1 MREYTVFSP
10 KYLAAVVPA
19 VLIGRNFAVVTSVY
33 SIEEGLKS
41 VVYSLG
47 VKLSS
52 RLLQVRPADRT
63 SPQLRIQWLD
73 CQTGEALDGG
83 LNPGIV

>member
-10 KYLAAVVPA
+10 KYLATVVLA
-19 VLIGRNFAVVTSVY
+19 VLIGRNFAVEA
-33 SIEEGLKS
+33 SIYFVEEVLKF
-41 VVYSLG
+41 VVYNLA
-47 VKLSS
+47 VKLSG
-52 RLLQVRPADRT
+52 RLLQVRPADRA

-73 CQTGEALDGG
+73 CQTGEVLNGS